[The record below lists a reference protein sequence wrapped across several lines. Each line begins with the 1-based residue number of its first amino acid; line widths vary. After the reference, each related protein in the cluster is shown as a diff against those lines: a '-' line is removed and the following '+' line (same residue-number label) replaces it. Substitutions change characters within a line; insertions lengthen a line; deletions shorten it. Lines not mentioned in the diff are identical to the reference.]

1 MNITLLT
8 SGRLNNY
15 LADIDRE
22 ASEMFDRIVTQLT
35 EREDITEQLKTKNQ
49 LLWIGKMSEI

>member
-1 MNITLLT
+1 
-8 SGRLNNY
+8 
-15 LADIDRE
+15 
-22 ASEMFDRIVTQLT
+22 MFDRIVTQLT